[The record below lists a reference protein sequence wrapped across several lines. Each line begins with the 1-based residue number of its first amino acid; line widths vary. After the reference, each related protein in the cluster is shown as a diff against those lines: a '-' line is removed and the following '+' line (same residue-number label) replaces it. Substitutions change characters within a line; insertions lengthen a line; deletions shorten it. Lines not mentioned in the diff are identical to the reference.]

1 MTSRY
6 KKIHP
11 VANSRISDDEYEY
24 PRWRMHNDLV

>member
-1 MTSRY
+1 MTLRY

-24 PRWRMHNDLV
+24 PRWRNA